1 MFQKVNKKTNNY
13 THYSIFRF
21 SYSLFITNYSF
32 IIIAI
37 TLLFAP
43 TAVAQSNPVSVN
55 NDVYAFLELLGTKG
69 IVNHNYFQKPL
80 LRMQIAKEL
89 KQAEIKSSL
98 LTSLEKEQL
107 EFYKKEYFDELN
119 PLFNG
124 RRVDI
129 LSPGESGRFRMLSYR
144 DSSFTFN
151 LEPMLGLQY
160 TSVKDKF
167 IRLRSNGLAAFGS
180 VGSNITFKLS
190 FLDNQEYGK
199 YIDTS
204 LAISPRS
211 GHNIT
216 TTAKNEVQF
225 DEVTANLCYSWK
237 WGSVSIGKDYFKWGS
252 GLNQQLILSDKA
264 PSFPFIELNIR
275 PTEWMRFGYI
285 HGWLHSGLVDSSTI
299 HYNAVKSRKSFTQ
312 REKYIASHYLSMD
325 ITKNFNFTLGESVI
339 YSDKLQYI
347 YLIPVMFFRG
357 ADHYMMKDSSN
368 SGINGQVW
376 ANAYYNV
383 PEIKSHFYG
392 TVFFDELSLTD
403 ILKGGNLSAIGYT
416 LGGVIYDPFIENSSI
431 TIEFTKISPFVYTNS
446 NDAQH
451 YSSYNYTLGA
461 WMGSNA
467 EQFYFAY
474 SQYLLSRLNA
484 KIFAEYTRKGTK
496 ESPDDQYK
504 LPYPETLYGP
514 NRKSLVSG
522 FSVSY
527 RLIHSLLFRIEYI
540 HSNITDNLAG
550 RTYSWQLGKNDSFSL
565 RISYGID

>member
-1 MFQKVNKKTNNY
+1 MLKK
-13 THYSIFRF
+13 I
-21 SYSLFITNYSF
+21 
-32 IIIAI
+32 
-37 TLLFAP
+37 LLLLLAALSAEM
-43 TAVAQSNPVSVN
+43 TAQSVVVN
-55 NDVYAFLELLGTKG
+55 NDVYAFLEVLGTKG
-69 IVNHNYFQKPL
+69 IVKHNYFQKPL
-80 LRMQIAKEL
+80 LRAQIADEL
-89 KQAEIKSSL
+89 KQADAKSSL
-98 LTSLEKEQL
+98 LTAIEKEQL
-107 EFYKKEYFDELN
+107 DFYEKEYFDELH

-129 LSPGESGRFRMLSYR
+129 VTPGESGRLRLFSYR
-144 DSSFTFN
+144 DSSFVFN
-151 LEPMLGLQY
+151 IEPMLGLQF

-167 IRLRSNGLAAFGS
+167 VRLRSNGLSAFGS
-180 VGSNITFKLS
+180 AGSNITFQLS

-204 LAISPRS
+204 LAISPRR

-216 TTAKNEVQF
+216 TTGKNEIQF
-225 DEVTANLCYSWK
+225 DEVTANLCYAWK
-237 WGSVSIGKDYFKWGS
+237 WGSVSIGKDNFKWGS

-264 PSFPFIELNIR
+264 PSFPFIELNIQ
-275 PTEWMRFGYI
+275 PADWMRFGYI
-285 HGWLHSGLVDSSTI
+285 HGWLHSALVDSTTI
-299 HYNAVKSRKSFTQ
+299 HYNAVKSRSSYTQ
-312 REKYIASHYLSMD
+312 REKYIAAHFLSMD

-383 PEIKSHFYG
+383 PEIKSRFYG

-416 LGGVIYDPFIENSSI
+416 LGGIFYDPLFDNSSL
-431 TIEFTKISPFVYTNS
+431 TVEYTKISPFVYTNS

-474 SQYLLSRLNA
+474 SQYLLSGLNV
-484 KIFAEYTRKGTK
+484 KVFAEYTRKGTR

-514 NRKSLVSG
+514 NRKSLEGG

-527 RLIHSLLFRIEYI
+527 RLIHSLLCSAEYS
-540 HSNITDNLAG
+540 HSDITDNLAG
-550 RTYSWQLGKNDSFSL
+550 RTLGWQLGKNDSFSF